1 MVEVATSGM
10 FDEEEAVVDS
20 DKVLDT
26 LVLKADRCSDS
37 LRHARWSAEDI
48 SDMLGLVELLPYAR
62 HVLCPTT
69 TLDEVVF
76 F

>member
-1 MVEVATSGM
+1 M

-37 LRHARWSAEDI
+37 LRHARWSVEDM
-48 SDMLGLVELLPYAR
+48 SDMLVLVELLP
-62 HVLCPTT
+62 CT
-69 TLDEVVF
+69 
-76 F
+76 